1 MCENG
6 TWVIILNTE
15 LSEKKSRTNQDIN
28 ENRLEKNTKHTKKIQ
43 NGFHDIYEIFKK
55 QTNFCCHV
63 ESRVY
68 FTNDKVS
75 MKRKF

>member
-28 ENRLEKNTKHTKKIQ
+28 ENRIEKNTKHTKKIQ
-43 NGFHDIYEIFKK
+43 NGFHDVYEIFPSK
-55 QTNFCCHV
+55 TN
-63 ESRVY
+63 
-68 FTNDKVS
+68 
-75 MKRKF
+75 KFLLPCRIARLFH